1 MKIWVPTDSIVSYG
15 RIFRMIRSLPLAVAL
30 LACSPSEPVPG
41 NGATAQQP
49 ARAMENGVDGNDSAP
64 AASGEG
70 VAGLTFSHGK
80 SFRTLD
86 EYLDHLERYAAPI
99 DQPWWR
105 EIRPG
110 VYEHVK
116 RMPGAPREVAT
127 REQLMKRFGFS
138 R

>member
-1 MKIWVPTDSIVSYG
+1 MRRV
-15 RIFRMIRSLPLAVAL
+15 LVAFAAAAAATAAT
-30 LACSPSEPVPG
+30 ACSKETQVAT
-41 NGATAQQP
+41 NDKGA
-49 ARAMENGVDGNDSAP
+49 AP
-64 AASGEG
+64 AASAAAADSGG
-70 VAGLTFSHGK
+70 AVAGLPFSHGK

-86 EYLDHLERYAAPI
+86 DYLQHLERNAAPI

-116 RMPGAPREVAT
+116 RMPGAPRETAT
-127 REQLMKRFGFS
+127 REELMKRFGFT

>member
-1 MKIWVPTDSIVSYG
+1 MDAN
-15 RIFRMIRSLPLAVAL
+15 R
-30 LACSPSEPVPG
+30 
-41 NGATAQQP
+41 NTA
-49 ARAMENGVDGNDSAP
+49 SA
-64 AASGEG
+64 STEG
-70 VAGLTFSHGK
+70 VAGLPFSHGK

-86 EYLDHLERYAAPI
+86 EYLAHLERYAAPI

-116 RMPGAPREVAT
+116 RLRGAPRETAT
-127 REQLMKRFGFS
+127 REELMKKFGFT

>member
-1 MKIWVPTDSIVSYG
+1 MDLPRPFPHNSG
-15 RIFRMIRSLPLAVAL
+15 MIARLVLTVTLAGCTAPQPLAGNEAAARQTAGTKEASVETN
-30 LACSPSEPVPG
+30 SP
-41 NGATAQQP
+41 ATPAGQP
-49 ARAMENGVDGNDSAP
+49 
-64 AASGEG
+64 
-70 VAGLTFSHGK
+70 VAGLPFSHGK

-116 RMPGAPREVAT
+116 RIPGAPRDIAT
-127 REQLMKRFGFS
+127 RAELMQRFGFTS
-138 R
+138 

>member
-1 MKIWVPTDSIVSYG
+1 MSDLTDTVA
-15 RIFRMIRSLPLAVAL
+15 SLALTAMLA
-30 LACSPSEPVPG
+30 ACSVSEPLPG
-41 NGATAQQP
+41 EVAAT
-49 ARAMENGVDGNDSAP
+49 D
-64 AASGEG
+64 AASRKMEEPVDADRNVASASSEG
-70 VAGLTFSHGK
+70 VAGLPFSHGK

-86 EYLDHLERYAAPI
+86 EYLAHLERYAAPI

-116 RMPGAPREVAT
+116 RMPGAQRETAT
-127 REQLMKRFGFS
+127 RAELMKRFGFS

>member
-1 MKIWVPTDSIVSYG
+1 M
-15 RIFRMIRSLPLAVAL
+15 IFRVL
-30 LACSPSEPVPG
+30 LSAMLIACSPVRPLADDEVAAEQGAGAKENPVDDKSTA
-41 NGATAQQP
+41 ATT
-49 ARAMENGVDGNDSAP
+49 GD
-64 AASGEG
+64 G
-70 VAGLTFSHGK
+70 VANLPFSHGR

-86 EYLDHLERYAAPI
+86 EYLAHLERHAAPI

-116 RMPGAPREVAT
+116 RMPGATREVAT
-127 REQLMKRFGFS
+127 RAELMARFGFS

>member
-1 MKIWVPTDSIVSYG
+1 
-15 RIFRMIRSLPLAVAL
+15 MIRALIPAAL
-30 LACSPSEPVPG
+30 LFGCSPSEPAPANTV
-41 NGATAQQP
+41 AAHQP
-49 ARAMENGVDGNDSAP
+49 LRAMEDELHGAP
-64 AASGEG
+64 SGEG
-70 VAGLTFSHGK
+70 IGGLPFAHGK

-86 EYLDHLERYAAPI
+86 EYLQHLERYAAPI

-116 RMPGAPREVAT
+116 RMPGAERQIAT
-127 REQLMKRFGFS
+127 REELMKRFGFS